1 MVGDSHFCH
10 GVVCGQPAKVVPVA
24 PRKIRKLIACA
35 LATIGLVLLIGVQS
49 GSHAPATS
57 NPTEVAPIDWGQQQ
71 GDVRPPQLP
80 ELRVGVYITNISSI
94 DLIDDRFSVEM
105 LLWTE
110 WEGDPPLDPSDDLR
124 ILNGIYDG
132 DIQRFERVS
141 RRSIPTGTWS
151 LYRVRSEVV
160 KRWRLQRYPFDDQ
173 ILHVQIGLD
182 DPLQQVN
189 LDVAAREG
197 VVVTPG
203 LLLPG
208 WTLKEPNAYA
218 SSISL
223 MSDLGR
229 EPVAD
234 TVIRRQPTVSVDL
247 PIQRKSLLFV
257 APDFLG
263 YMLAVA
269 LCCMSLL
276 ITHSRDDLI
285 LAAVVSAGGNYVF
298 IAEKLPVSAMTGFI
312 GNLQL
317 IIFLGIL
324 YVVAADELIDNH
336 LSLYNQRFSRLLR
349 IMLLPSYVGITLLA
363 TALIIP

>member
-1 MVGDSHFCH
+1 M
-10 GVVCGQPAKVVPVA
+10 PVA
-24 PRKIRKLIACA
+24 PRKFRKLIALA
-35 LATIGLVLLIGVQS
+35 LVTIGLVLLIGVQS
-49 GSHAPATS
+49 GSRGQSSSRSIGA
-57 NPTEVAPIDWGQQQ
+57 APIDWGLQQ
-71 GDVRPPQLP
+71 DDIRPAQLP
-80 ELRVGVYITNISSI
+80 ELRLGAYITNISGI

-110 WEGDPPLDPSDDLR
+110 WKGEPPLDPSDDLR

-141 RRSIPTGTWS
+141 RKSMPTGTWS

-160 KRWRLQRYPFDDQ
+160 KRWRLQRYPFDDH

-182 DPLQQVN
+182 DPLQRVN
-189 LDVAAREG
+189 LDVTDREG

-208 WTLKEPNAYA
+208 WILKEPTAYA

-229 EPVAD
+229 EPAPGV
-234 TVIRRQPTVSVDL
+234 VIRRQPTVSLDM
-247 PIQRKSLLFV
+247 PIERKSLLFV

-336 LSLYNQRFSRLLR
+336 LSLYSQRFSRILR

>member
-1 MVGDSHFCH
+1 M
-10 GVVCGQPAKVVPVA
+10 PVA
-24 PRKIRKLIACA
+24 PRKFRKLIALA
-35 LATIGLVLLIGVQS
+35 LVTIGLVLLIGVQS
-49 GSHAPATS
+49 GSRGQSSSRSIGA
-57 NPTEVAPIDWGQQQ
+57 APIDWGLQQ
-71 GDVRPPQLP
+71 DNIRPAQLP
-80 ELRVGVYITNISSI
+80 ELRLGAYITNISGI

-110 WEGDPPLDPSDDLR
+110 WKGEPPLDPSDDLR

-141 RRSIPTGTWS
+141 RKSMPTGTWS

-160 KRWRLQRYPFDDQ
+160 KRWRLQRYPFDDH

-182 DPLQQVN
+182 DPLQRVN
-189 LDVAAREG
+189 LDVTDREG

-208 WTLKEPNAYA
+208 WILKEPTAYA

-229 EPVAD
+229 EPAPGV
-234 TVIRRQPTVSVDL
+234 VIRRQPTVSLDM
-247 PIQRKSLLFV
+247 PIERKSLLFV

-336 LSLYNQRFSRLLR
+336 LSLYSQRFSQILR

>member
-1 MVGDSHFCH
+1 M
-10 GVVCGQPAKVVPVA
+10 PVA
-24 PRKIRKLIACA
+24 PRKFRKLIALA
-35 LATIGLVLLIGVQS
+35 LVTIGLVLLIGVQS
-49 GSHAPATS
+49 GSRGQSSSRSIGA
-57 NPTEVAPIDWGQQQ
+57 APIDWGLQQ
-71 GDVRPPQLP
+71 DDIRPAQLP
-80 ELRVGVYITNISSI
+80 ELRLGAYITNISGI

-110 WEGDPPLDPSDDLR
+110 WKGEPPLDPSDDLR

-141 RRSIPTGTWS
+141 RKSMPTGTWS

-160 KRWRLQRYPFDDQ
+160 KRWRLQRYPFDDH

-182 DPLQQVN
+182 DPLQRVN
-189 LDVAAREG
+189 LDVTDREG

-208 WTLKEPNAYA
+208 WILKEPTAYA

-229 EPVAD
+229 EPAPGV
-234 TVIRRQPTVSVDL
+234 VIRRQPTVSLDM
-247 PIQRKSLLFV
+247 PIERKSLLFV

-336 LSLYNQRFSRLLR
+336 LSLYSQRFSQILR